1 MGRHLMGVHSN
12 LRGLLRGARALALV
26 ALLVP
31 VAACGLFDKDSVQI
45 PDQPAE
51 KIYNEALYLMNERQD
66 YRAAAKRFEE
76 VDRQHPYSEWSRKAL
91 LMSAYAFYE
100 AKEYPEA
107 INSAKRYIQMHPGS
121 QDAAYAQFIL
131 GSAYYDQIL
140 DVTRDQK
147 QTREAIAALEEVIRK
162 YPNTEYAIS
171 AKRKIDVGR
180 DTLAGKEMEIGRYYL
195 NRRDFT
201 GAINRFKVVVTQ
213 YQTTRHVEEAL
224 MRLTEGYMALGIVH
238 EAQTAAAILGH
249 NFPNSRWYKEA
260 YSLVRSGGVEPRE
273 DQKSWISRAF
283 RGLGLG

>member
-31 VAACGLFDKDSVQI
+31 VAACGIFDKDSVQI

-51 KIYNEALYLMNERQD
+51 KIYNEALYLLNERQD

-91 LMSAYAFYE
+91 LMSAFAYYE

-107 INSAKRYIQMHPGS
+107 VNNAKRYITMHPGS
-121 QDAAYAQFIL
+121 PDAAYAQFIL

-180 DTLAGKEMEIGRYYL
+180 DTLAGKEMEIGRFYL
-195 NRRDFT
+195 KRRDFT

-249 NFPNSRWYKEA
+249 NFPNSRWYKES
-260 YSLVRSGGVEPRE
+260 YTLVRSGGVEPRE
-273 DQKSWISRAF
+273 DQRSWISKAF